1 MEKTIKEIDYQ
12 RLDKLLEILYQEKS
26 KVFTKISSIYNPLF
40 KNESD
45 HRETDWLSYFE
56 ELKLLELVTSL
67 SERTNDAV
75 KISKL
80 GIEVYQR
87 GGWLSYQAIVRQ
99 QEQQELSL
107 RIREVNATESASD
120 SAKKSLKLSYIA
132 TGAAVLSFFFS
143 FFQYIENKTIQKDLV
158 LLKSRFEQFQFR
170 QLSPKQKKTKNG
182 ILQSMYNNI
191 QPSDSAK

>member
-87 GGWLSYQAIVRQ
+87 GGAQLSSNCKTTRATRIIV
-99 QEQQELSL
+99 
-107 RIREVNATESASD
+107 
-120 SAKKSLKLSYIA
+120 
-132 TGAAVLSFFFS
+132 
-143 FFQYIENKTIQKDLV
+143 ENKGGK
-158 LLKSRFEQFQFR
+158 RH
-170 QLSPKQKKTKNG
+170 
-182 ILQSMYNNI
+182 
-191 QPSDSAK
+191 